1 MDVSLFI
8 ASRLRFKEKVVLSCI
23 TVSFLIVIIAVAV
36 SSGFRTEIRNGVS
49 RVTGDVQLALPRLN
63 YLEESS
69 PVNASP
75 TYIDKALDVDGVES
89 VQPVVYRAGIVKDD
103 SDIFGVM
110 VKGVTDASAE
120 AAGIVLP
127 DSVKLGVSI
136 PSAFAELSGLSV
148 GDRML
153 AYFIGDRVKVRQFN
167 VAAIYESLVE
177 TDGRYLVY
185 ADIDDMRRLNGWD
198 DGQASMLEVMLKDGY
213 RDEQTIEAVSDQIG
227 FVMKA
232 YATEDDDV
240 LVSMSSV
247 SRFPQLFDWL
257 GLIDFNVFFILLL
270 MTIVSGFNMISGLLI
285 MLFENIS
292 TIGLLK
298 SLGMTDRSIAKVFLA
313 SSAVLVLKGMVL
325 GNALAFLFCFIQDK
339 THILRLD
346 PENYFVSFVPVH
358 IDFGTV
364 FLADA
369 AVFAAIMLLLL
380 IPSLFISRV
389 DPAETVRVR

>member
-75 TYIDKALDVDGVES
+75 TYIDKVLDVDGVES

-153 AYFIGDRVKVRQFN
+153 AYFIGDKVKVRQFN

-247 SRFPQLFDWL
+247 SSFPQLFDWL

-270 MTIVSGFNMISGLLI
+270 MTIVAGFNMISGLLI

>member
-75 TYIDKALDVDGVES
+75 TYIDKVLDVDGVES

-167 VAAIYESLVE
+167 VAAIYESLVD

-270 MTIVSGFNMISGLLI
+270 MTIVAGFNMISGLLI

>member
-75 TYIDKALDVDGVES
+75 TYIDKVLDVDGVES

-110 VKGVTDASAE
+110 LKGVTDASAE

-270 MTIVSGFNMISGLLI
+270 MTIVAGFNMISGLLI

>member
-75 TYIDKALDVDGVES
+75 TYIDKVLDVDGVES

-120 AAGIVLP
+120 AAGIVLS

-148 GDRML
+148 GGRML

-270 MTIVSGFNMISGLLI
+270 MTIVAGFNMISGLLI

>member
-75 TYIDKALDVDGVES
+75 TYIDKVLDVDGVES

-153 AYFIGDRVKVRQFN
+153 AYFIGDKVKVRQFN

-270 MTIVSGFNMISGLLI
+270 MTIVAGFNMISGLLI

-292 TIGLLK
+292 TIGLLN

>member
-75 TYIDKALDVDGVES
+75 TYIDKVLDVDGVES

-185 ADIDDMRRLNGWD
+185 ADIEDMRRLNGWD

-270 MTIVSGFNMISGLLI
+270 MTIVAGFNMISGLLI

>member
-8 ASRLRFKEKVVLSCI
+8 ASRLRFKKKVVLSCI

-75 TYIDKALDVDGVES
+75 TYIDKVLDVDGVES

-153 AYFIGDRVKVRQFN
+153 AYFIGDKVKVRQFN

-270 MTIVSGFNMISGLLI
+270 MTIVAGFNMISGLLI

>member
-75 TYIDKALDVDGVES
+75 TYIDKVLDVDGVES

-270 MTIVSGFNMISGLLI
+270 MTIVAGFNMISGLLI

-358 IDFGTV
+358 IDFGPV

>member
-75 TYIDKALDVDGVES
+75 TYIDKVLDVDGVES

-270 MTIVSGFNMISGLLI
+270 MTIVAGFNMISGLLI

-364 FLADA
+364 FLADV

>member
-75 TYIDKALDVDGVES
+75 TYIDKVLDVDGVES

-270 MTIVSGFNMISGLLI
+270 MTIVAGFNMISGLLI

-380 IPSLFISRV
+380 IPSRFISRV

>member
-75 TYIDKALDVDGVES
+75 TYIDKVLDVDGVES

-270 MTIVSGFNMISGLLI
+270 MTIVAGFNMISGLLI

-339 THILRLD
+339 THFLRLD

>member
-75 TYIDKALDVDGVES
+75 TYIDKVLDVDGVEF

-270 MTIVSGFNMISGLLI
+270 MTIVAGFNMISGLLI

>member
-1 MDVSLFI
+1 M
-8 ASRLRFKEKVVLSCI
+8 
-23 TVSFLIVIIAVAV
+23 
-36 SSGFRTEIRNGVS
+36 
-49 RVTGDVQLALPRLN
+49 
-63 YLEESS
+63 
-69 PVNASP
+69 
-75 TYIDKALDVDGVES
+75 DGVES

-270 MTIVSGFNMISGLLI
+270 MTIVAGFNMISGLLI

>member
-153 AYFIGDRVKVRQFN
+153 AYFIGDKVKVRQFN

>member
-75 TYIDKALDVDGVES
+75 TYIDKVLDVDGVES

-270 MTIVSGFNMISGLLI
+270 MTIVAGFNMISGLLI

-325 GNALAFLFCFIQDK
+325 GNALAFLFCFIQAK

>member
-75 TYIDKALDVDGVES
+75 TYIDKVLDVDGVES

>member
-23 TVSFLIVIIAVAV
+23 TVSFIIVIIAVAV

-75 TYIDKALDVDGVES
+75 TYIDKVLDVDGVES

-270 MTIVSGFNMISGLLI
+270 MTIVAGFNMISGLLI

>member
-75 TYIDKALDVDGVES
+75 TYIDKVLDVDGVES

-153 AYFIGDRVKVRQFN
+153 AYFIGDKVKVRQFN

-270 MTIVSGFNMISGLLI
+270 MTIVAGFNMISGLLI

>member
-75 TYIDKALDVDGVES
+75 TYIDKVLDVDGVES

-120 AAGIVLP
+120 AAGIVLS

-247 SRFPQLFDWL
+247 SSFPQLFDWL

-270 MTIVSGFNMISGLLI
+270 MTIVAGFNMISGLLI

>member
-8 ASRLRFKEKVVLSCI
+8 ASRLRFKKKVVLSCI

-75 TYIDKALDVDGVES
+75 TYIDKVLDVDGVES

-270 MTIVSGFNMISGLLI
+270 MTIVAGFNMISGLLI

>member
-75 TYIDKALDVDGVES
+75 TYIDKVLDVDGVES

-153 AYFIGDRVKVRQFN
+153 AYFIGDKVKVRQFN

-270 MTIVSGFNMISGLLI
+270 MTIVAGFNMISGLLI

-364 FLADA
+364 FLADV

>member
-1 MDVSLFI
+1 
-8 ASRLRFKEKVVLSCI
+8 
-23 TVSFLIVIIAVAV
+23 
-36 SSGFRTEIRNGVS
+36 
-49 RVTGDVQLALPRLN
+49 
-63 YLEESS
+63 
-69 PVNASP
+69 
-75 TYIDKALDVDGVES
+75 
-89 VQPVVYRAGIVKDD
+89 
-103 SDIFGVM
+103 
-110 VKGVTDASAE
+110 
-120 AAGIVLP
+120 
-127 DSVKLGVSI
+127 
-136 PSAFAELSGLSV
+136 
-148 GDRML
+148 ML

-270 MTIVSGFNMISGLLI
+270 MTIVAGFNMISGLLI

>member
-75 TYIDKALDVDGVES
+75 TYIDKVLDVDGVES

-110 VKGVTDASAE
+110 VKGVTDSSAE

-270 MTIVSGFNMISGLLI
+270 MTIVAGFNMISGLLI

>member
-75 TYIDKALDVDGVES
+75 TYIDKVLDVDGVES

-270 MTIVSGFNMISGLLI
+270 MTIVAGFNMISGLLI

>member
-75 TYIDKALDVDGVES
+75 TYIDKVLDVDGVES

-153 AYFIGDRVKVRQFN
+153 AYFIGDKVKVRQFN

-270 MTIVSGFNMISGLLI
+270 MTIVAGFNMISGLLI

-339 THILRLD
+339 THFLRLD

>member
-75 TYIDKALDVDGVES
+75 TYIDKVLDVDGVES

-198 DGQASMLEVMLKDGY
+198 DSQASMLEVMLKDGY

-270 MTIVSGFNMISGLLI
+270 MTIVAGFNMISGLLI

>member
-75 TYIDKALDVDGVES
+75 TYIDKVLDVDGVES

-270 MTIVSGFNMISGLLI
+270 MTIVAGFNMISGLLI

-298 SLGMTDRSIAKVFLA
+298 SLGMTDRSIAEVFLA